1 MSRLGQAFRAAVAGK
16 PAQPQ
21 PVPASCHRC
30 GRLFA
35 DSSLIKVHEEQ
46 LPDGR
51 LRCFPEER
59 VLAELAL
66 VDGCYVLR
74 GSDWARRR

>member
-1 MSRLGQAFRAAVAGK
+1 MGKLARAFRAAMTGE
-16 PAQPQ
+16 PEQPT
-21 PVPASCHRC
+21 PVPAGCAAC

-35 DSSLIKVHEEQ
+35 DSSLVQVHQER
-46 LPDGR
+46 LPDGS

-74 GSDWARRR
+74 GSDWARR